1 MMGKV
6 TLDRVIAFLR
16 VYLALACCWPL
27 PPDATKFRR
36 LCRRTLR
43 YLCVANSTAII
54 VSGVWTISKHGDDVI
69 MVMKIGCQMSA
80 AVQVPLQIILFAM
93 QDKRIKLIV
102 FEIEDYYQR
111 AQIHEKEILQYYVDK
126 CKFLYGSILCSLVIT
141 AACFIFAPLFL
152 PQLFPL
158 DLEYPFD
165 IYQPLQTIIYM
176 HHILL
181 VLQSATQVG
190 ANTFPAL
197 LLWFVAA
204 RFHILSTRFRT
215 VTDMKQLLKC
225 VYEHNILL
233 RYAKEVTRVVRYVAL
248 LGVTCSTGAVIFG
261 YLIFMSR
268 QPVSVKFPFFMVTF
282 SGFLELYMY
291 AWPADNV
298 MTMSS
303 DIALA
308 VYNSSWYK
316 DDVAMRKIFMHVM
329 RRSQRSVIVSVPG
342 ALPQLCIKYYATYTS
357 AVFSYMAFIRIIIG
371 QE

>member
-93 QDKRIKLIV
+93 QDKRIKVRIFIKLIV

-233 RYAKEVTRVVRYVAL
+233 RY
-248 LGVTCSTGAVIFG
+248 I
-261 YLIFMSR
+261 R

-342 ALPQLCIKYYATYTS
+342 ALPQLCIKYYAT
-357 AVFSYMAFIRIIIG
+357 VRVCM
-371 QE
+371 

>member
-93 QDKRIKLIV
+93 QDKRIKVRI
-102 FEIEDYYQR
+102 FI
-111 AQIHEKEILQYYVDK
+111 
-126 CKFLYGSILCSLVIT
+126 ILCSLVIT